1 MPVEL
6 STLFAAGAGSL
17 AAAFRWAVPVTL
29 AAAVVLIVIHL
40 TLVVSR
46 RGETPARPRWKF
58 WEILVYWATVLSVA
72 WLGVTSFFAVLRYG
86 VLDGWLLF
94 VHMFGA
100 GALVAVLPLLAI
112 TFAEA
117 NRFGSASGPDGTGT
131 TAGRFFWLPK
141 LMFWLLLISGLAV
154 SVTMLVSMLP
164 LFGTEGMNN
173 LLDVHRYSGLAA
185 VVAMVLSVYGVVL
198 QRLGLR

>member
-1 MPVEL
+1 MHIEI
-6 STLFAAGAGSL
+6 STLIAAGAGNL

-29 AAAVVLIVIHL
+29 IAAVVLIVIHL
-40 TLVVSR
+40 ALVVIR
-46 RGETPARPRWKF
+46 RGETPERPRWNL
-58 WEILVYWATVLSVA
+58 WEVFVYWATVLCVA
-72 WLGVTSFFAVLRYG
+72 LLGVTAFFAVLRYG

-117 NRFGSASGPDGTGT
+117 NRFGNASGYGGTE
-131 TAGRFFWLPK
+131 TAAVRFFWLPK
-141 LMFWLLLISGLAV
+141 LMFWLLLVSGLAV
-154 SVTMLVSMLP
+154 SLTMLISMLP
-164 LFGTEGMNN
+164 VYGTDGMNN
-173 LLDVHRYSGLAA
+173 LLDVHRYSGLVA
-185 VVAMVLSVYGVVL
+185 VVAMILSVYGVVL